1 MEVMRG
7 EGGKGGGAN
16 HQVRPRRGGGAG
28 QTVLRAHAIAA
39 AEQKS
44 LKRAGR
50 RSGGRGRSRLSQQG
64 AGIRGVFSPLVL
76 HVHCP

>member
-1 MEVMRG
+1 MRSLVG
-7 EGGKGGGAN
+7 D
-16 HQVRPRRGGGAG
+16 GAG

-76 HVHCP
+76 HVHCPYVLHLIFSLL